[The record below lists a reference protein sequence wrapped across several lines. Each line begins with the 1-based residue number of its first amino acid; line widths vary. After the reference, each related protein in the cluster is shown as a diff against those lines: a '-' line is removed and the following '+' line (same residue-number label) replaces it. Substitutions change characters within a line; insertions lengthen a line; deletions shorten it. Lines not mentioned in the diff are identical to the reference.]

1 LQKNEGIF
9 HSIYFS
15 IGKNGLLRFRNRLCV
30 PNSVELNIMILN
42 ELHKK
47 PYFVHL
53 GYKKMITYLRKQ
65 FYGPNMKSK
74 IDEYLSKCLEC
85 QQVKYEHQHPKS
97 ILQPLPIPEWKWEI
111 ISVDFIT
118 WFPNTQ
124 RQNDSIMVVIDKLS
138 NSTQFILVKSTYNEI
153 NIAEIFMKE
162 IVRLHGILNMVISNR
177 DVKFTSNFWKEL
189 FAGLGTNLNLSSR
202 YHPHTYGKIELMNQI
217 IKICYECM

>member
-1 LQKNEGIF
+1 
-9 HSIYFS
+9 
-15 IGKNGLLRFRNRLCV
+15 
-30 PNSVELNIMILN
+30 
-42 ELHKK
+42 
-47 PYFVHL
+47 
-53 GYKKMITYLRKQ
+53 
-65 FYGPNMKSK
+65 MKSK

-85 QQVKYEHQHPKS
+85 QQVKYEHQHPTS